1 MRKKFS
7 VLKYKRYFKERI
19 HKNDILYKYN
29 SYAYTLYF
37 ARRIKGEDYDNNF
50 FGIYCTL
57 SISTKALRK

>member
-1 MRKKFS
+1 M
-7 VLKYKRYFKERI
+7 